1 MEFFIVAVVIMLC
14 ILIMLDSMNENKHEK
29 EVRKIFGGFVYSVLF
44 LFLIFAVVMGF
55 YMGWGEMFLA
65 IKQEITNQIMDT
77 WNNEGSRAM
86 LFFWGSLAFVFL
98 FWWGVYRIANTLSQL
113 EERRRANK

>member
-1 MEFFIVAVVIMLC
+1 MEFFILAVVIMLC
-14 ILIMLDSMNENKHEK
+14 ILIMLDSMDEEKHEK
-29 EVRKIFGGFVYSVLF
+29 MVKEFFWKFVYSVLSF
-44 LFLIFAVVMGF
+44 CLIFAVVMGF
-55 YMGWGEMFLA
+55 YMGWGEMFLS

-77 WNNEGSRAM
+77 WNNEGARAM